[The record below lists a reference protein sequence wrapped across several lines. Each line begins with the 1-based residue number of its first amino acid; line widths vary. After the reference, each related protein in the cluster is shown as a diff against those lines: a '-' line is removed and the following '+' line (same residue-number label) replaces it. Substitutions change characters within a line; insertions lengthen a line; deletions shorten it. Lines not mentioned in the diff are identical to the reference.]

1 MQALCHMCGPLQ
13 FGSVYSHSACTAILY
28 RQRCCGLRNNWYLAL
43 PVSDFVSSSMHERPT
58 CILISFVHAVFR
70 VVVLRSDRVVPIS
83 QTSVVQQRRLEGSL
97 FFNTMPSNPRH
108 QLLGLLKCN
117 FTKRFESRPILL
129 AIILLLILSA
139 FIKFLLKKSYMNGI
153 LELQFDSAPLAK
165 FRNWLAHRW
174 HRQSHCRQK
183 VSRSQSAERKRPAKG
198 VRCKVRAMEMLVD
211 KLNSPLSN
219 Q

>member
-83 QTSVVQQRRLEGSL
+83 QTSVVQHRRLEGSL
-97 FFNTMPSNPRH
+97 LFNTMPSNPRH

-165 FRNWLAHRW
+165 FRNCARTQMAQIESLQTEGIPQLERRAKATCQR
-174 HRQSHCRQK
+174 CA
-183 VSRSQSAERKRPAKG
+183 VQSARNGNARRQAKQST
-198 VRCKVRAMEMLVD
+198 V
-211 KLNSPLSN
+211 
-219 Q
+219 

>member
-58 CILISFVHAVFR
+58 CILISSVQAVFR

-153 LELQFDSAPLAK
+153 LELQFDKVQKL
-165 FRNWLAHRW
+165 R
-174 HRQSHCRQK
+174 SHTDDTDR
-183 VSRSQSAERKRPAKG
+183 VIADRRYP
-198 VRCKVRAMEMLVD
+198 VVRAQSESDLPKVCGA
-211 KLNSPLSN
+211 KCVQWKCSPTSWYTSRRLDIHN
-219 Q
+219 